1 MHRPTF
7 AAAALLLGA
16 LLCATQTFA
25 QQPMSAFHSRQAEAV
40 HLNPPSPASV
50 TFVTRIM
57 QKIGLP
63 MRFEIHSAN
72 VANAQASISGGKRQ
86 ILYNPD
92 WMLNLVT
99 SAQTNWALV
108 QILAHEVGHHL
119 SFHEGY
125 GSDAAQNQAQELE
138 ADYFSG
144 YILARLG
151 ASVDEA
157 TIAMRLLPSEDSDTH
172 PGSRRRITAATKG
185 WGDATGKIATG
196 TSAPA
201 DPVQPVSPVTTTG
214 SSGSSSGQ
222 PRRTIWNHNG
232 SEMYLVGDGAT
243 RRIYYHRPRPG
254 MLEAGAR
261 SGTLLFAGDRSG
273 SSYRGIAHIFNSRC
287 GKFYYEVIGGVE
299 PGDVRIVLSGKA
311 PAGLDASCKPTRTI
325 DDQLVFTYL
334 RTER

>member
-1 MHRPTF
+1 
-7 AAAALLLGA
+7 
-16 LLCATQTFA
+16 
-25 QQPMSAFHSRQAEAV
+25 MSAFHSRQAEAV

-185 WGDATGKIATG
+185 WATP
-196 TSAPA
+196 PA
-201 DPVQPVSPVTTTG
+201 RLPPARRRPPIRCSPCH
-214 SSGSSSGQ
+214 
-222 PRRTIWNHNG
+222 P
-232 SEMYLVGDGAT
+232 
-243 RRIYYHRPRPG
+243 
-254 MLEAGAR
+254 
-261 SGTLLFAGDRSG
+261 
-273 SSYRGIAHIFNSRC
+273 
-287 GKFYYEVIGGVE
+287 
-299 PGDVRIVLSGKA
+299 
-311 PAGLDASCKPTRTI
+311 
-325 DDQLVFTYL
+325 
-334 RTER
+334 